1 MKYLLILLIL
11 TSTYFSNAQ
20 EFNCQVNVVTD
31 PKLDITSV
39 EQEILEELKQVIFE
53 FMNNTAWTKDEF
65 EVEERINCNLVLQ
78 IEDIPSQGVYSGS
91 LQIQSSRPVFNS
103 TYNTTLFNF
112 LDEDVAFRYTR
123 NAILT
128 FAPNEFRDNLTAV
141 LAYYAYMLLGYD
153 YDSFSLEGGSKYF
166 SEAQKIVTLA
176 QTSGGAGWKS
186 NERGKRNRFWL
197 VDNALQELFAPL
209 RTCFYEYHRSGMD
222 QVYTN
227 KNEARTAIYT
237 TLQNLTKV
245 HNSRPGSVN
254 VLNFAQA
261 KLDELKNLY
270 SDAEVKDKN
279 NIVNL
284 LKRIDPAN
292 SSKYQEILNS

>member
-1 MKYLLILLIL
+1 MKYLILLLLIS
-11 TSTYFSNAQ
+11 TSLVSTAQ

-39 EQEILEELKQVIFE
+39 EKEILEELKQVIFD
-53 FMNNTAWTKDEF
+53 FMNNTSWTKDEF

-91 LQIQSSRPVFNS
+91 LQIQSSRPVYSS
-103 TYNTTLFNF
+103 TYNSTLFNF
-112 LDEDVAFRYTR
+112 LDKDITFRYTR
-123 NAILT
+123 NAILQ

-141 LAYYAYMLLGYD
+141 IAFYSYMLLGYD
-153 YDSFSLEGGSKYF
+153 YDSFALEGGTKYF
-166 SEAQKIVTLA
+166 TEAQKIVTLA
-176 QTSGGAGWKS
+176 QTAGGAGWKS

-197 VDNALQELFAPL
+197 VDNALQELFSPL
-209 RTCFYEYHRSGMD
+209 RVCFYEYHRKGMD
-222 QVYTN
+222 ELYTN
-227 KNEARTAIYT
+227 KEEARAAMYKA
-237 TLQNLTKV
+237 LQNLTKV

-261 KLDELKNLY
+261 KLTEIKNLY
-270 SDAEVKDKN
+270 SDAEVKEKN

-284 LKRIDPAN
+284 LKRIDPTN